1 MTQASETQRTLA
13 AAWPSVG
20 ELAAPLVA
28 ALILDAAMLRI
39 GVERL
44 ENGCI
49 LVDGGIG
56 VSGSL
61 EAGRRI
67 AEICLG
73 GLGTVN
79 LQTGNSFA
87 RWPVGVVVHTTN
99 PVLACLGS
107 QYAGWSLAH
116 GEGKGSFH
124 ALGSGPG
131 RALAA
136 KEELFAEL
144 GYRDQCESACL
155 VLEVDKRP
163 PPEIIAKIVRDC
175 GIKASNLTL
184 ILTPTSSLA
193 GGLQIVARVVEVALH
208 KAHVLGFPLE
218 QIADG
223 IGSAPLPP
231 PAPDFLTAMG
241 RTNDAILFG
250 GDVHLFVNGGM
261 AAAADL
267 AKALSCTTSRDYGR
281 PFAEIFKACKFD
293 FYQIDPQL
301 FAPARVAVTS
311 IDSGHTFHAGHYDE
325 ALLDKSFGSIA

>member
-1 MTQASETQRTLA
+1 MPLTETQSTLA

-20 ELAAPLVA
+20 ELVSPLVTS
-28 ALILDAAMLRI
+28 LILDASILRV
-39 GVERL
+39 GVERG
-44 ENGCI
+44 ESGCTI
-49 LVDGGIG
+49 VDGGIA

-67 AEICLG
+67 AEICMG
-73 GLGTVN
+73 GLGSVN
-79 LQTGNSFA
+79 LQMSSSFSH
-87 RWPVGVVVHTTN
+87 WPAGVVVHTAN

-116 GEGKGSFH
+116 GEGKGAFH

-136 KEELFAEL
+136 KEELFGEL
-144 GYRDQCESACL
+144 GYRDKCDSACL
-155 VLEVDKRP
+155 VLEVGKRP
-163 PPEIIAKIVRDC
+163 PPEVIEKVVRAC
-175 GIKASNLTL
+175 GIAPEKLTL

-193 GGLQIVARVVEVALH
+193 GSMQIVARVVEVALH
-208 KAHVLGFPLE
+208 KAHALGFPLE
-218 QIADG
+218 HIVDG

-250 GDVHLFVNGGM
+250 GDVHLFVRGDK
-261 AAAADL
+261 ATAEDL
-267 AKALSCTTSRDYGR
+267 TKALSCTTSRDYGR

-301 FAPARVAVTS
+301 FAPARVAVTA
-311 IDSGHTFHAGHYDE
+311 IDSGHTFHAGRFDE
-325 ALLDKSFGSIA
+325 ALLDRSFGSIA